1 MSTGTEHLTRSPE
14 ETREL
19 ARRWGAGLVPGDVV
33 LLEGDLGAGKT
44 TFTKGLADACG
55 VTRTVRSPTFAIM
68 HRYRGTPDLIHID
81 LYRERDPVTLEDLDL
96 DPNRPE
102 GVVVVEWPRELT
114 AYLWSD
120 ALRVRIE
127 HVDETTRRIRLPA
140 R

>member
-1 MSTGTEHLTRSPE
+1 MSTESEHLTRSPE
-14 ETREL
+14 ETRRL
-19 ARRWGAGLVPGDVV
+19 ARRWGEGLKAGDVV

-55 VTRTVRSPTFAIM
+55 VSRTVRSPTFAIM

-96 DPNRPE
+96 DPALPE
-102 GVVVVEWPRELT
+102 GVIVVEWPRELT
-114 AYLWSD
+114 SYLWND
-120 ALRVRIE
+120 AWRVRIE
-127 HVDETTRRIRLPA
+127 HVDDSTRRIRLPA